1 MKIVIAP
8 DSYKESLSAT
18 EVAQAIEKGFRE
30 IFPDA
35 LYVSVPVAD
44 GGEGTVEA
52 MIAAT
57 HGTEQHAVV
66 TGPLGEKVNACWGMS
81 GDGLTAFIEMAAAS
95 GLALVPPAQRNPLVT
110 TSRGTGE
117 LILSALDKGARNII
131 IGIGGSSTNDGGA
144 GMMQAL
150 GAKLCD
156 ANGKA
161 IGYGGGSLMTLNSID
176 VSGLDPRLK
185 ACTIRVACD
194 VTNPLVGDKGAS
206 RIFGPQ
212 KGADEGMILELDA
225 NLSHYADVIKSALR
239 IDVKNVPGA
248 GAAGGMGA
256 ALMAFL
262 GAELRSGIEIVT
274 QALNLEEHI
283 HDCTWVLTG
292 EGRLDSQSIH
302 GKVPVGVANV
312 AKKYHKPV
320 IGIAGSL
327 TNDVG
332 VVHQYGI
339 DAVFSVLTSIGSLE
353 EAFRG
358 AFDNIYRASRNIAA
372 TLQMG
377 MRTQG

>member
-57 HGTEQHAVV
+57 QGAEHHAVV

-81 GDGLTAFIEMAAAS
+81 GDGKTAFIEMAAAS
-95 GLALVPPAQRNPLVT
+95 GLALVPPALRNPLVT

-144 GMMQAL
+144 GMVQAL

-156 ANGKA
+156 ANGKE
-161 IGYGGGSLMTLNSID
+161 IGYGGGSLMALNSID
-176 VSGLDPRLK
+176 LSGLDPRLK
-185 ACTIRVACD
+185 SCTLRVACD
-194 VTNPLVGDKGAS
+194 VTNPLVGEKGAS

-225 NLSHYADVIKSALR
+225 NLSHYADVIRSSLR
-239 IDVKNVPGA
+239 IDVKHVPGA

-283 HDCTWVLTG
+283 HDCTWVVTG

-327 TNDVG
+327 TKDVG

>member
-57 HGTEQHAVV
+57 RGTEQHAVV

-81 GDGLTAFIEMAAAS
+81 GDGGTAFIEMAAAS
-95 GLALVPPAQRNPLVT
+95 GLALVPPTRRNPLVT

-117 LILSALDKGARNII
+117 LILCALDKGARNII

-150 GAKLCD
+150 GAKLTD
-156 ANGKA
+156 ANGTE
-161 IGYGGGSLMTLNSID
+161 IGYGGGSLMALNSID
-176 VSGLDPRLK
+176 LTGLDARLK
-185 ACTIRVACD
+185 GCTIRVACD
-194 VTNPLVGDKGAS
+194 VTNPLVGEKGAS

-212 KGADEGMILELDA
+212 KGATEGMILELDA
-225 NLSHYADVIKSALR
+225 NLSHYADVIKKSLR
-239 IDVKNVPGA
+239 IDVKQVPGA

-262 GAELRSGIEIVT
+262 GAELKSGIEIVT

-292 EGRLDSQSIH
+292 EGRIDSQSIH

-327 TNDVG
+327 TQDVG

-358 AFDNIYRASRNIAA
+358 AYDNIYRASRNIAA
-372 TLQMG
+372 ILQVG